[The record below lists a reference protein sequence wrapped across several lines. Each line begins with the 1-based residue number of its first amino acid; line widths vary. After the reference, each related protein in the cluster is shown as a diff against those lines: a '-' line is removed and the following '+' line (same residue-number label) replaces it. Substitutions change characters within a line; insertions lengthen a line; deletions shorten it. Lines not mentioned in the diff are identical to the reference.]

1 MEDELDEE
9 ESSKTFTEELEN
21 QQKCV
26 EGSNDVQSFNDP
38 LSTALSTQGGFQP
51 PATTTSDKTNPSSPT
66 PEFRKINSSNETMES
81 EDNLPRD
88 NVEKSKYEVNNV
100 KDEALW
106 DILEVK
112 MEPEEENFEED
123 AGNIPKQKYNKLK
136 KFEGKLFRSES
147 KSS

>member
-9 ESSKTFTEELEN
+9 ESSKTFTEELKN
-21 QQKCV
+21 HQKCV

-38 LSTALSTQGGFQP
+38 LSTALSSQEGFKP
-51 PATTTSDKTNPSSPT
+51 PATSDKTNPSSPT
-66 PEFRKINSSNETMES
+66 PEFRKTNSSKEIMES
-81 EDNLPRD
+81 EDNFPRD

-136 KFEGKLFRSES
+136 KFEGKLFRFES